1 MGDQTLEVL
10 PTSQLGL
17 DPMYYQQ
24 VPVKIPDYPRGDL
37 VRIPFGRLFGTR
49 SGDKGGN
56 ANIGVWAK
64 TPQAYGFLY
73 DFLTVENFKSL
84 LADTADFDVDR
95 YELPNLHALNFYIHG
110 ILGEGVSSS
119 VRIDGQAKTMG
130 EYLRAKVI
138 EVPAALVAQLD
149 SQRTE

>member
-1 MGDQTLEVL
+1 MGGAQIDVV
-10 PTSQLGL
+10 PTSQLDL
-17 DPMYYQQ
+17 PPMHYQAL
-24 VPVKIPDYPRGDL
+24 PVTIPPYPQGDL
-37 VRIPFGRLFGTR
+37 VSIPFGRLFGTR

-64 TPQAYGFLY
+64 TPEAYGFLY
-73 DFLTVENFKSL
+73 DFLSVETFEAL
-84 LADTADFDVDR
+84 LEDVADFHIDR
-95 YELPNLHALNFYIHG
+95 FELPNLYALNFYIHG

-138 EVPAALVAQLD
+138 EVPAALVAGLNA
-149 SQRTE
+149 